1 MCNMNLPLLIFI
13 IAFIIT
19 FILRIPIGFG
29 MIMSSIFY
37 FVFAGGPAAPVS
49 MMATQFLSQ
58 MNVKFVL
65 IAVPLFI
72 FAAKIMNTGEITD
85 MIFRFANSLV
95 GRWKGG
101 MGHVNVVA
109 SLIFSGMTGSAIAD
123 ASGLGLME
131 IEAMRKQGYDDGFS
145 CAITAASATIGPV
158 FPPSIPMVFYA
169 LLSGSSVGALFLGGM
184 VPGVLLAVALMA
196 YVAYI
201 AKKRNYP
208 VGERYPIR
216 AFMIQSFKALPA
228 LFTPIILLGGIYTG
242 IVTPT
247 EAGALAGAWALL
259 IGIFVYRVIGWKQ
272 MMAVFIDT
280 AKATGVVSII
290 VAASF
295 SFSYIVSIEHIP
307 QMFSSLL
314 LSITE
319 NKYVLLLIVNILFL
333 ILGMFM
339 DVMTV
344 TLVFIPMVL
353 PLINLLGIDL
363 VHFGVIVVL
372 NMMIGLSTPPLG
384 GLLFIVSG
392 LSKTP
397 LYEVIKE
404 SLPMTAVM
412 IAVLFLITY
421 VPEFVLF
428 LPRMIGS

>member
-1 MCNMNLPLLIFI
+1 
-13 IAFIIT
+13 
-19 FILRIPIGFG
+19 
-29 MIMSSIFY
+29 
-37 FVFAGGPAAPVS
+37 
-49 MMATQFLSQ
+49 
-58 MNVKFVL
+58 
-65 IAVPLFI
+65 
-72 FAAKIMNTGEITD
+72 
-85 MIFRFANSLV
+85 
-95 GRWKGG
+95 

-109 SLIFSGMTGSAIAD
+109 FLIFSGMTGSAIAD

-216 AFMIQSFKALPA
+216 AFMILSFKALPA

-295 SFSYIVSIEHIP
+295 SFSYIVSIEHSP

-333 ILGMFM
+333 I
-339 DVMTV
+339 
-344 TLVFIPMVL
+344 
-353 PLINLLGIDL
+353 
-363 VHFGVIVVL
+363 
-372 NMMIGLSTPPLG
+372 
-384 GLLFIVSG
+384 
-392 LSKTP
+392 
-397 LYEVIKE
+397 
-404 SLPMTAVM
+404 
-412 IAVLFLITY
+412 TY